1 HPVLSSLDPRF
12 RRGDEWGMG
21 WGISLPARFDQLKVQ
36 MRLHR
41 RPFAGDD
48 AVDAGVAQRAVGQQL
63 VMAQDTVELGA
74 QALDAAPAL
83 VIDEMG
89 AELDRDALIRLESV
103 SQQQ

>member
-1 HPVLSSLDPRF
+1 M
-12 RRGDEWGMG
+12 E
-21 WGISLPARFDQLKVQ
+21 ISEILTLHLRPGTDRAGRISEIRSPWTYNTPALPARFGQLKVQ

-48 AVDAGVAQRAVGQQL
+48 AVDAGVAQRAVGRQL
-63 VMAQDTVELGA
+63 VMAQDTVELGT

-89 AELDRDALIRLESV
+89 AEFDRDA
-103 SQQQ
+103 